1 MIKIKTIGITGQNGF
16 IGYHLFQ
23 TLNLLKD
30 EFSLINFNRN
40 YFENNFEMDEF
51 VRKCDVIIHLAG
63 LNRHNKPEVIYDQN
77 LLFVN
82 KLIQSLD
89 RTDSKAHIIF
99 SSSTQEDRNN
109 IYGNS
114 KREARVL
121 LSNWAT
127 KSGSNYTGMLIP
139 NVFGPFGTPFYNSVI
154 ATFCYQLSH
163 DETPKIETDSLLN
176 LIYVGELVN
185 EIIKSI
191 RTENN
196 SHEFFIKHTT
206 EIKVSEILTT
216 LHSFQQNYQELGIFP
231 SLKNNFELNLF
242 NTFRSFIECKNYFP
256 KLYVQNQDSR
266 GSFVELCRNGIS
278 GQTSFSFTYT
288 GITRGNHF
296 HTRKIERFAVI
307 KGQALI
313 QLRKV
318 GTNDLLEFKLDGNN
332 PSYVD
337 MPIWYTHNITNIGKE
352 DLYTVFWINEPYNP
366 LDPDTFLEKV

>member
-1 MIKIKTIGITGQNGF
+1 MTKIKTIGITGQNGF

-51 VRKCDVIIHLAG
+51 VRQCDVIIHLAG

-89 RTDSKAHIIF
+89 RTDSKAHIVF

-114 KREARVL
+114 KRDARVL
-121 LSNWAT
+121 LSDWAT

-163 DETPKIETDSLLN
+163 NETPKIETDSLLN

-196 SHEFFIKHTT
+196 SHEDK
-206 EIKVSEILTT
+206 
-216 LHSFQQNYQELGIFP
+216 SF
-231 SLKNNFELNLF
+231 
-242 NTFRSFIECKNYFP
+242 
-256 KLYVQNQDSR
+256 
-266 GSFVELCRNGIS
+266 
-278 GQTSFSFTYT
+278 
-288 GITRGNHF
+288 
-296 HTRKIERFAVI
+296 
-307 KGQALI
+307 
-313 QLRKV
+313 
-318 GTNDLLEFKLDGNN
+318 
-332 PSYVD
+332 
-337 MPIWYTHNITNIGKE
+337 
-352 DLYTVFWINEPYNP
+352 
-366 LDPDTFLEKV
+366 